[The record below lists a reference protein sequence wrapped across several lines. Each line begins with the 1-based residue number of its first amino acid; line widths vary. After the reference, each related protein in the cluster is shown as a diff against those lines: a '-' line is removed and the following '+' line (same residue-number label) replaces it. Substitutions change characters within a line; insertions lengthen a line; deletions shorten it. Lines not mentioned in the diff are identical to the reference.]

1 MDVAS
6 LRGFCFVS
14 DSKGNDKML
23 FSAANN
29 IQLVTFPLPIFF
41 YLFIGYSQVV
51 LYTLQYVLSFLFS
64 LNFIIFFMTQ

>member
-29 IQLVTFPLPIFF
+29 IQLVTIPLPFFFIFLLAIVKLF
-41 YLFIGYSQVV
+41 YISYNMSYLFY
-51 LYTLQYVLSFLFS
+51 FL
-64 LNFIIFFMTQ
+64 

>member
-29 IQLVTFPLPIFF
+29 IQLVTIPLPFF

-51 LYTLQYVLSFLFS
+51 LYILQYVLSFLFS
-64 LNFIIFFMTQ
+64 LNFIIFFMTR